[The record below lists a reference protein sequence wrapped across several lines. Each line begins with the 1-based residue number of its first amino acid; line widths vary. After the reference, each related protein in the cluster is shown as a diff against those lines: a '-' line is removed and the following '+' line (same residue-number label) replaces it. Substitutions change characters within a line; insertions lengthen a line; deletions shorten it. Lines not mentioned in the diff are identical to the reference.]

1 VDIKTLIN
9 SRIPLLV
16 GGKVPVDISTSV
28 GSMNVNAFPTANLG
42 QQPVAN
48 SLSVTPASD
57 IADPTYI
64 GDIRFG
70 EALPVG
76 DNVIGKVKIDQAIPG
91 TTNLVNVN
99 GGPSQTADIKVTLD
113 SETIAVT
120 GPLTDAQLSAQSL
133 AKDSSL
139 TNILN
144 KIIAEPSTAA
154 KQDLI
159 ITALGLIATEA
170 TTGDIKTAVEALA
183 ALISAGALAVSLTEL
198 PDTAAGDL
206 ADINTA
212 SASIDGKLPAI
223 GQQLKAASLSIVPA
237 SDADD
242 VKVTLDSESVA
253 VTGPLTDAE
262 LRASDIKVTLD
273 SESVAVTGPLT
284 DAQLT
289 TQALA
294 KESTLG
300 SVKTAVEALAGAT
313 PDTVAGDL
321 AAINSASASIDGKLP
336 ALVDGKIPVDVSV
349 SIDSVDIGDVDIKE
363 FPAGNLGQ
371 QLKAASLS
379 VAPATDIVDATYI
392 GDIKFGEELPA
403 GTQLIG
409 KIGIDQTTPGTT
421 NLVNVN
427 GGASQTADI
436 KVTLDSESVAVT
448 GPLTNAELTA
458 QALATE
464 ATLGTMKADIAL
476 MKTDLAAI
484 LAILES

>member
-1 VDIKTLIN
+1 MVEVTSHSINPPTEGTLADIKILIN

-99 GGPSQTADIKVTLD
+99 GGASQTADIKVTLD

-170 TTGDIKTAVEALA
+170 TAGNIETATEALA
-183 ALISAGALAVSLTEL
+183 ALISAGALAVSLGELPDTAAGDLADQTTALQSIDAAVPDLAADTTVQEVSDRLGALTTPAAGSTNKILADILAKIITAPATEATQEDVKTAVEAL
-198 PDTAAGDL
+198 AVATPDTAAGDL

-212 SASIDGKLPAI
+212 A
-223 GQQLKAASLSIVPA
+223 
-237 SDADD
+237 
-242 VKVTLDSESVA
+242 
-253 VTGPLTDAE
+253 
-262 LRASDIKVTLD
+262 
-273 SESVAVTGPLT
+273 
-284 DAQLT
+284 
-289 TQALA
+289 
-294 KESTLG
+294 
-300 SVKTAVEALAGAT
+300 
-313 PDTVAGDL
+313 
-321 AAINSASASIDGKLP
+321 ASIDGKLP
-336 ALVDGKIPVDVSV
+336 ALVGGKIPVDVSV
-349 SIDSVDIGDVDIKE
+349 SIDSVDIGEVDITE

-371 QLKAASLS
+371 QAKAASLS
-379 VAPATDIVDATYI
+379 VAPATDITDPTYI
-392 GDIKFGEELPA
+392 GDVKFGEELPA

-409 KIGIDQTTPGTT
+409 KVGIDQTTPGTT
-421 NLVNVN
+421 NLVNVD
-427 GGASQTADI
+427 GGASQTTDI

-464 ATLGTMKADIAL
+464 ATLGTMQADIAL
-476 MKTDLAAI
+476 MKADLAAI

>member
-1 VDIKTLIN
+1 VVEVTSHIINPPTENTLADIKTLIN
-9 SRIPLLV
+9 NRIPLLV

-28 GSMNVNAFPTANLG
+28 GSMNVNAFPAANLG

-76 DNVIGKVKIDQAIPG
+76 DNVIGKVKIDQTIPG

-144 KIIAEPSTAA
+144 KIIAEPSTEA

-159 ITALGLIATEA
+159 LTALGLIATEA
-170 TTGDIKTAVEALA
+170 TTGDIKTATEALA
-183 ALISAGALAVSLTEL
+183 ALISAGALAVSLAEL
-198 PDTAAGDL
+198 PDT
-206 ADINTA
+206 T
-212 SASIDGKLPAI
+212 
-223 GQQLKAASLSIVPA
+223 
-237 SDADD
+237 
-242 VKVTLDSESVA
+242 
-253 VTGPLTDAE
+253 
-262 LRASDIKVTLD
+262 
-273 SESVAVTGPLT
+273 
-284 DAQLT
+284 
-289 TQALA
+289 
-294 KESTLG
+294 
-300 SVKTAVEALAGAT
+300 
-313 PDTVAGDL
+313 AGDL

-336 ALVDGKIPVDVSV
+336 ALVDGKIPVDASV
-349 SIDSVDIGDVDIKE
+349 SIDSVDIGSVDIKE

-379 VAPATDIVDATYI
+379 VAPATDIADATYI
-392 GDIKFGEELPA
+392 GDVKFGEELPA
-403 GTQLIG
+403 GTQIIG
-409 KIGIDQTTPGTT
+409 KVGIDQTTPGTT

-448 GPLTNAELTA
+448 GPLTNAELTE

-464 ATLGTMKADIAL
+464 ATLGTMQADIAL
-476 MKTDLAAI
+476 MKADLAAI

>member
-1 VDIKTLIN
+1 MVEVTSHSINPPTEGTLADIKNIIN

-48 SLSVTPASD
+48 SLSVAPASD

-99 GGPSQTADIKVTLD
+99 GGASQTADIKVTLD
-113 SETIAVT
+113 SEIIAVT

-144 KIIAEPSTAA
+144 KIIAEPSTEA

-159 ITALGLIATEA
+159 LTALGLIATEA
-170 TTGDIKTAVEALA
+170 TTGDIKTATEAVA
-183 ALISAGALAVSLTEL
+183 ALISAGALSVSLGEL

-212 SASIDGKLPAI
+212 SASIDGKLPA
-223 GQQLKAASLSIVPA
+223 
-237 SDADD
+237 
-242 VKVTLDSESVA
+242 
-253 VTGPLTDAE
+253 
-262 LRASDIKVTLD
+262 
-273 SESVAVTGPLT
+273 
-284 DAQLT
+284 
-289 TQALA
+289 
-294 KESTLG
+294 
-300 SVKTAVEALAGAT
+300 
-313 PDTVAGDL
+313 
-321 AAINSASASIDGKLP
+321 
-336 ALVDGKIPVDVSV
+336 LVGGKIPVDASV
-349 SIDSVDIGDVDIKE
+349 SIGSVDIGAVDITE

-371 QLKAASLS
+371 QAKAASLS
-379 VAPATDIVDATYI
+379 VAPATDITDPTYI
-392 GDIKFGEELPA
+392 GDVKFGEELPA

-409 KIGIDQTTPGTT
+409 KVGIDQTTPGTT

-427 GGASQTADI
+427 GGVSQTTDI

-464 ATLGTMKADIAL
+464 ATLGTMQADIAL
-476 MKTDLAAI
+476 MKADIAAI
-484 LAILES
+484 RAILES

>member
-1 VDIKTLIN
+1 MVEVTSHSINPPTEDTLADIKILIN

-99 GGPSQTADIKVTLD
+99 GGASQTADIKVTLD

-159 ITALGLIATEA
+159 LTALGLIATEA
-170 TTGDIKTAVEALA
+170 TTGDIKTATEALA

-223 GQQLKAASLSIVPA
+223 GQQLKAASLS
-237 SDADD
+237 
-242 VKVTLDSESVA
+242 
-253 VTGPLTDAE
+253 
-262 LRASDIKVTLD
+262 
-273 SESVAVTGPLT
+273 
-284 DAQLT
+284 
-289 TQALA
+289 
-294 KESTLG
+294 
-300 SVKTAVEALAGAT
+300 
-313 PDTVAGDL
+313 
-321 AAINSASASIDGKLP
+321 
-336 ALVDGKIPVDVSV
+336 
-349 SIDSVDIGDVDIKE
+349 
-363 FPAGNLGQ
+363 
-371 QLKAASLS
+371 
-379 VAPATDIVDATYI
+379 VAPATDITDPTYI
-392 GDIKFGEELPA
+392 GDVKFGEELPA

-409 KIGIDQTTPGTT
+409 KVGIDQTTPGTT

-427 GGASQTADI
+427 GGASQSADI

-464 ATLGTMKADIAL
+464 ATLGTMQADIAL
-476 MKTDLAAI
+476 MKADLAAI

>member
-1 VDIKTLIN
+1 MVEVTSHSINPPTEDTLADIKILIN

-99 GGPSQTADIKVTLD
+99 GGASQTADIKVTLD

-144 KIIAEPSTAA
+144 KMIAEPSTAA

-170 TTGDIKTAVEALA
+170 TAGDIKTAVEALVVA
-183 ALISAGALAVSLTEL
+183 T

-206 ADINTA
+206 ADIN
-212 SASIDGKLPAI
+212 
-223 GQQLKAASLSIVPA
+223 AAA
-237 SDADD
+237 
-242 VKVTLDSESVA
+242 
-253 VTGPLTDAE
+253 
-262 LRASDIKVTLD
+262 
-273 SESVAVTGPLT
+273 
-284 DAQLT
+284 
-289 TQALA
+289 
-294 KESTLG
+294 
-300 SVKTAVEALAGAT
+300 
-313 PDTVAGDL
+313 
-321 AAINSASASIDGKLP
+321 ASIDGKLP
-336 ALVDGKIPVDVSV
+336 ALVGGKIPVDASV

-379 VAPATDIVDATYI
+379 VAPASDIADATYI

-403 GTQLIG
+403 GTQLVG
-409 KIGIDQTTPGTT
+409 KVGIDQTTPGTT

-448 GPLTNAELTA
+448 GPLTDAQLTT
-458 QALATE
+458 QALAKE
-464 ATLGTMKADIAL
+464 ATLGTMQADIAL
-476 MKTDLAAI
+476 MKADLAAI

>member
-1 VDIKTLIN
+1 VVEVTSHIINPPTENTLADIKTLIN
-9 SRIPLLV
+9 NRIPLLV

-28 GSMNVNAFPTANLG
+28 GSMNVNAFPAANLG

-144 KIIAEPSTAA
+144 KIIAEPSTEA

-159 ITALGLIATEA
+159 LTALGLIATEA
-170 TTGDIKTAVEALA
+170 TTGDIKTATEALA
-183 ALISAGALAVSLTEL
+183 ALISAGALAVSLAEL
-198 PDTAAGDL
+198 PDTTAGDL
-206 ADINTA
+206 AAINSA
-212 SASIDGKLPAI
+212 SASIDGKLPALVDGKI
-223 GQQLKAASLSIVPA
+223 PVDASVSIDSVDIGSVDIKEFPAGNLGQQLKAASLSVAPA
-237 SDADD
+237 TDIADATYIGD
-242 VKVTLDSESVA
+242 VKFGE
-253 VTGPLTDAE
+253 E
-262 LRASDIKVTLD
+262 LPAGTQLLGKVGIDQTTPGTTNLVNVNGGASQTEDIKVTLD

-294 KESTLG
+294 KEATLASMSADLG
-300 SVKTAVEALAGAT
+300 TVKT
-313 PDTVAGDL
+313 DL
-321 AAINSASASIDGKLP
+321 AT
-336 ALVDGKIPVDVSV
+336 V
-349 SIDSVDIGDVDIKE
+349 
-363 FPAGNLGQ
+363 
-371 QLKAASLS
+371 
-379 VAPATDIVDATYI
+379 
-392 GDIKFGEELPA
+392 
-403 GTQLIG
+403 
-409 KIGIDQTTPGTT
+409 
-421 NLVNVN
+421 
-427 GGASQTADI
+427 
-436 KVTLDSESVAVT
+436 
-448 GPLTNAELTA
+448 
-458 QALATE
+458 
-464 ATLGTMKADIAL
+464 KADI
-476 MKTDLAAI
+476 AAI

>member
-1 VDIKTLIN
+1 VVEVTSHSINPPTEDTLADIKILIN

-99 GGPSQTADIKVTLD
+99 GGASQTADIKVTLD

-144 KIIAEPSTAA
+144 KIIAEPSTEA

-159 ITALGLIATEA
+159 LTALGLIATEA
-170 TTGDIKTAVEALA
+170 TTDDIKTAVEALVVA
-183 ALISAGALAVSLTEL
+183 T

-206 ADINTA
+206 ADIN
-212 SASIDGKLPAI
+212 
-223 GQQLKAASLSIVPA
+223 AAA
-237 SDADD
+237 
-242 VKVTLDSESVA
+242 
-253 VTGPLTDAE
+253 
-262 LRASDIKVTLD
+262 
-273 SESVAVTGPLT
+273 
-284 DAQLT
+284 
-289 TQALA
+289 
-294 KESTLG
+294 
-300 SVKTAVEALAGAT
+300 
-313 PDTVAGDL
+313 
-321 AAINSASASIDGKLP
+321 ASIDGKLP
-336 ALVDGKIPVDVSV
+336 ALVGGKIPVDASV
-349 SIDSVDIGDVDIKE
+349 SIDSVDIGDVDITE

-371 QLKAASLS
+371 QAKAASLS
-379 VAPATDIVDATYI
+379 VAPATDITDPTYI
-392 GDIKFGEELPA
+392 GDVKFGEELPA

-409 KIGIDQTTPGTT
+409 KVGIDQTTPGTT
-421 NLVNVN
+421 NLVNVD
-427 GGASQTADI
+427 GGASQTTDI

-464 ATLGTMKADIAL
+464 ATLGTMQADIAL
-476 MKTDLAAI
+476 MKADLAAI

>member
-1 VDIKTLIN
+1 VVEVTSHNINPPTEDTLADIKILIN

-16 GGKVPVDISTSV
+16 DGKVPVDISTSV

-99 GGPSQTADIKVTLD
+99 GGASQTADIKVTLD

-144 KIIAEPSTAA
+144 KIIAEPSTEA

-159 ITALGLIATEA
+159 LTALGLIATEA
-170 TTGDIKTAVEALA
+170 TTGDIKTATEALA

-253 VTGPLTDAE
+253 VTGPLTDTE
-262 LRASDIKVTLD
+262 LRAS
-273 SESVAVTGPLT
+273 
-284 DAQLT
+284 
-289 TQALA
+289 
-294 KESTLG
+294 
-300 SVKTAVEALAGAT
+300 
-313 PDTVAGDL
+313 
-321 AAINSASASIDGKLP
+321 
-336 ALVDGKIPVDVSV
+336 
-349 SIDSVDIGDVDIKE
+349 
-363 FPAGNLGQ
+363 
-371 QLKAASLS
+371 
-379 VAPATDIVDATYI
+379 
-392 GDIKFGEELPA
+392 
-403 GTQLIG
+403 
-409 KIGIDQTTPGTT
+409 
-421 NLVNVN
+421 
-427 GGASQTADI
+427 DI

-464 ATLGTMKADIAL
+464 ATLGTMQADIAL
-476 MKTDLAAI
+476 MRADLAAI

>member
-1 VDIKTLIN
+1 MVEVTSHSINPPTEDTLADIKILIN

-99 GGPSQTADIKVTLD
+99 GGASQTADIKVTLD

-170 TTGDIKTAVEALA
+170 TTGDIKTATESLA
-183 ALISAGALAVSLTEL
+183 ALISAGSLAVSI
-198 PDTAAGDL
+198 A
-206 ADINTA
+206 
-212 SASIDGKLPAI
+212 
-223 GQQLKAASLSIVPA
+223 
-237 SDADD
+237 
-242 VKVTLDSESVA
+242 
-253 VTGPLTDAE
+253 
-262 LRASDIKVTLD
+262 
-273 SESVAVTGPLT
+273 
-284 DAQLT
+284 
-289 TQALA
+289 
-294 KESTLG
+294 
-300 SVKTAVEALAGAT
+300 
-313 PDTVAGDL
+313 
-321 AAINSASASIDGKLP
+321 
-336 ALVDGKIPVDVSV
+336 
-349 SIDSVDIGDVDIKE
+349 
-363 FPAGNLGQ
+363 
-371 QLKAASLS
+371 
-379 VAPATDIVDATYI
+379 
-392 GDIKFGEELPA
+392 EELPA
-403 GTQLIG
+403 GTQLVG
-409 KIGIDQTTPGTT
+409 KVGIDQTTPGTT

-448 GPLTNAELTA
+448 GPLTDAQLTT
-458 QALATE
+458 QALAKE
-464 ATLGTMKADIAL
+464 ATLGTMQADIAL
-476 MKTDLAAI
+476 MKADLAAI

>member
-1 VDIKTLIN
+1 MVEVTSHSINPPTEDTLADIKILIN

-99 GGPSQTADIKVTLD
+99 GGASQTADIKVTLD

-144 KIIAEPSTAA
+144 KIIAAPSTEA

-159 ITALGLIATEA
+159 LTALGLIATEA

-183 ALISAGALAVSLTEL
+183 VAT
-198 PDTAAGDL
+198 PDTADGDL
-206 ADINTA
+206 ADINA
-212 SASIDGKLPAI
+212 
-223 GQQLKAASLSIVPA
+223 
-237 SDADD
+237 
-242 VKVTLDSESVA
+242 
-253 VTGPLTDAE
+253 
-262 LRASDIKVTLD
+262 
-273 SESVAVTGPLT
+273 
-284 DAQLT
+284 
-289 TQALA
+289 
-294 KESTLG
+294 
-300 SVKTAVEALAGAT
+300 
-313 PDTVAGDL
+313 
-321 AAINSASASIDGKLP
+321 ASASIDGKLP
-336 ALVDGKIPVDVSV
+336 ALVGGKIPVDASV
-349 SIDSVDIGDVDIKE
+349 SIDSVDIGDVDITE

-371 QLKAASLS
+371 QAKAASLS
-379 VAPATDIVDATYI
+379 VAPATDITDPTYI
-392 GDIKFGEELPA
+392 GDVKFGEELPA

-409 KIGIDQTTPGTT
+409 KVGIDQTTPGTT

-427 GGASQTADI
+427 GGASQSADI

-464 ATLGTMKADIAL
+464 ATLGTMQADIAL
-476 MKTDLAAI
+476 MRANLAAI